1 MYYIIS
7 RPYACKECGKSYK
20 DSASFKR
27 HRLTHTGE
35 RPYPCTL
42 CNESF
47 IDSKLLK
54 KHREL
59 HHPDAN
65 PYPEED
71 DDGEI
76 IESEANTSNED
87 TSGRSESELS
97 VSSSSK
103 RKKSSNNSSFGSN
116 TSSTTSIAYENGGI
130 SKHEKD
136 EEAEIEKEMEDDEEE
151 NVENAL
157 GDGNE
162 DCAKEVGKVEDEEEG
177 EDKEEKS

>member
-1 MYYIIS
+1 M
-7 RPYACKECGKSYK
+7 
-20 DSASFKR
+20 
-27 HRLTHTGE
+27 
-35 RPYPCTL
+35 

-59 HHPDAN
+59 NHPDAN

-76 IESEANTSNED
+76 IESEANTSIED

-97 VSSSSK
+97 VSSSSR
-103 RKKSSNNSSFGSN
+103 RKKSSINNSSFGSN
-116 TSSTTSIAYENGGI
+116 TSSTRSAAYENDGI
-130 SKHEKD
+130 SKDEKD

-151 NVENAL
+151 NAENTL

-162 DCAKEVGKVEDEEEG
+162 ACAKEVGKVEDEEEE